1 MMKSKKGS
9 KKASAIEFSIDDFKP
24 GTELEAV
31 KGFKLGVFG
40 NGGSGKTYLTIAP
53 DRNKLIIDTEGN
65 TRTIIQQF
73 PEDIRAKARVL
84 EIKTKDEEGN
94 VDFCLAADRFEAA
107 INTACK
113 IAEENPDDNYLIVVD
128 SISEYW
134 EWLSIWLTLQT
145 DLARAQSGKMMQ
157 TEWGRPNKRHADVLE
172 KLKNTECDIILVG
185 KAHPVFGD
193 GGKMM
198 DMNDPKWQKNIP
210 FWADIAGELQYDG
223 IDTKFRI
230 TKNRFGRYYDTIK
243 DADYETIKKH
253 ITEKSGVKFD

>member
-1 MMKSKKGS
+1 
-9 KKASAIEFSIDDFKP
+9 
-24 GTELEAV
+24 
-31 KGFKLGVFG
+31 
-40 NGGSGKTYLTIAP
+40 
-53 DRNKLIIDTEGN
+53 
-65 TRTIIQQF
+65 
-73 PEDIRAKARVL
+73 
-84 EIKTKDEEGN
+84 
-94 VDFCLAADRFEAA
+94 
-107 INTACK
+107 
-113 IAEENPDDNYLIVVD
+113 
-128 SISEYW
+128 
-134 EWLSIWLTLQT
+134 
-145 DLARAQSGKMMQ
+145 MQ